1 MLGKHG
7 TGAIVTL
14 LERKSRF
21 FLIQKVDSKSAQDV
35 AEATINLLKPYKD
48 HVHTITADN
57 GREFANH
64 EAISEALE
72 TEFYFAH
79 PYSSWERGA
88 NENANGLLRQYVRKG
103 SNIRELG
110 DDVIS
115 LAMARINFRPKKCL
129 GFRQPAVIFKE
140 MCMAA

>member
-1 MLGKHG
+1 M
-7 TGAIVTL
+7 
-14 LERKSRF
+14 
-21 FLIQKVDSKSAQDV
+21 
-35 AEATINLLKPYKD
+35 AEATINFLMPYKG

-79 PYSSWERGA
+79 LYSSWERGA
-88 NENANGLLRQYVRKG
+88 NENANGLLHQYVRKG
-103 SNIRELG
+103 SNIREVG

-115 LAMARINFRPKKCL
+115 LVMARINFRPKKCL
-129 GFRQPAVIFKE
+129 GFRQLAVIFRE